1 MLRKYD
7 FDQDERDQIWLD
19 EIYDGMQTFNLKK
32 LNPNPIG
39 CMVVNPI
46 SPASCKQKQFLS
58 QLVYRLGQKGIRAE
72 MPEPETLKKGE
83 AFDAISKSL
92 EKLRS
97 IECRQS

>member
-7 FDQDERDQIWLD
+7 FDQDGRDRIWLD
-19 EIYDGMQTFNLKK
+19 EIWDGMEVFNLKK

-39 CMVVNPI
+39 CMVVSPA

-72 MPEPETLKKGE
+72 MPEPETLRKGE
-83 AFDAISKSL
+83 CFDAIRQSL
-92 EKLRS
+92 EKLRR
-97 IECRQS
+97 IECGQ